1 MTSQDIQRKLTAIL
15 YADVVGYSRLT
26 GADEVGTHRLLSSC
40 LDAMTALIEKHRGR
54 VVHYAGDAVLA
65 DFGSVVDALTSAV
78 EVQSDIAARN
88 EALPDDH
95 KVQFRIGINLGEV
108 IIDREDIY
116 GDGVNVAAR
125 LEGIA
130 DPGGICI
137 SASVHEQVAGKLE
150 LAFENMGDQEVKNIA
165 KPVHAYRVLSN
176 DSRLNAPAASQGA
189 SLQEKPSIAV
199 LPFDNMSGDPEQEYF
214 ADGIT
219 EDIIT
224 ELSRFKEL
232 MVIARNSTFTFKGR
246 AVNVQDVGQEL
257 GVRYVVEG
265 SVRKAGN
272 RVRITVQLVDAE
284 TSNHI
289 WAERYD
295 RELEDIFALQDE
307 VTQAIVATLPG
318 RVEADNIQRVERK
331 PTEIMAAHDYL
342 IRAKIHH
349 HNGTREDNAIGQE
362 MVGKAIELDPQY
374 AQAYAWKA
382 CILGQSFARGYVE
395 MDEVLEE
402 IVASLEK
409 SQSLD
414 DNDYECHRILAAVN
428 VIHNKL
434 DQAKYHQEKAF
445 ALKPNYDL
453 IVVQNGELATW
464 LGKPEEGADW
474 VKTAMRLNPY
484 HPERYW
490 SHLGRALYGARRY
503 QEAVEAFKRLAQ
515 PDHGQYAFITA
526 CYAQLD
532 DDEQARTSADEV
544 LKLAPDFSAET
555 YTGSLPYQDQ
565 EDREHLRTGLAKAGL
580 PN

>member
-1 MTSQDIQRKLTAIL
+1 MDEPEIQRKLTAIL
-15 YADVVGYSRLT
+15 CADVVGYSRLT
-26 GADEVGTHRLLSSC
+26 GADEEGTHRLLSGC
-40 LDAMTALIEKHRGR
+40 LDAMAAVIEKYHGR

-78 EVQSDIAARN
+78 EMQGDLATRN
-88 EALPDDH
+88 EALPDDR

-150 LAFENMGDQEVKNIA
+150 LAFEDMGEQEVKNIA
-165 KPVHAYRVLSN
+165 RPVHAYRVLSN
-176 DSRLNAPAASQGA
+176 SGGAATPATSHMSASH
-189 SLQEKPSIAV
+189 EKPSIAV

-224 ELSRFKEL
+224 ELSRFKEI
-232 MVIARNSTFTFKGR
+232 MVIARHSTFTYKGR
-246 AVNVQDVGQEL
+246 PVKVQEVGQEF
-257 GVRYVVEG
+257 GVQYVVEG

-272 RVRITVQLVDAE
+272 RIRITVQLVDAA
-284 TSNHI
+284 TGDHV

-318 RVEADNIQRVERK
+318 RMEAASIQRAERK
-331 PTEIMAAHDYL
+331 PTENMAAYDYV

-349 HNGTREDNAIGQE
+349 HRGTREDNAIGQE
-362 MVGKAIELDPQY
+362 LIAKAIELDPQY
-374 AQAYAWKA
+374 SHAHAWKA
-382 CILGQSFARGYVE
+382 CILGQSYARGYAAME
-395 MDEVLEE
+395 DLLDEV
-402 IVASLEK
+402 VASVQK
-409 SQSLD
+409 AQSLD
-414 DNDYECHRILAAVN
+414 DNDYECHRILSAVN
-428 VIHNKL
+428 VVRNQF
-434 DQAKYHQEKAF
+434 DQAVYHQQKAF
-445 ALKPNYDL
+445 ALNPNYDL

-464 LGKPEEGADW
+464 MGKPEEGADW

-490 SHLGRALYGARRY
+490 SHLGRALYGARSY
-503 QEAVEAFKRLAQ
+503 QEAVDAFKWLAQ
-515 PDHGQYAFITA
+515 PDQGQHAFLAA

-532 DDEQARTSADEV
+532 DDAQARKAADEV
-544 LKLAPDFSAET
+544 LKLAADFSAQG
-555 YTGSLPYQDQ
+555 YADSLPYQIS
-565 EDREHLRTGLAKAGL
+565 EDREHLRAGLVKAGL